1 MRALIIIL
9 VLVFSFQFWSKADD
23 INDFEIEGISI
34 GDSLLEHFSESKI
47 KKQLSR
53 TNSNYKDNYIKRVWF
68 NISNSELYD
77 GLNVHFINDKNYKI
91 VSIGGLKFFE
101 NNRSECYKKMDT
113 AINAIEKF
121 FPKSEKSS
129 IEINK
134 HSADKSGKSVIRDMW
149 FKLSSGQVYINCT
162 DWSDNITKEL
172 SWTDEFGVYIETYE
186 LVKWLKD
193 KAY

>member
-1 MRALIIIL
+1 MLPA
-9 VLVFSFQFWSKADD
+9 QGDD
-23 INDFEIEGISI
+23 IRDFQIEGISI